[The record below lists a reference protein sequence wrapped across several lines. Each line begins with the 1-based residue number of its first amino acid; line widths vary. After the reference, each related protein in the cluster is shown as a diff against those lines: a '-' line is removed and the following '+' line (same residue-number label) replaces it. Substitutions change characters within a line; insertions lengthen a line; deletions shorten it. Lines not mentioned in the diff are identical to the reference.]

1 MIACHI
7 DWSVHFKGQKLHL
20 RQCVSISFCFEQW
33 SIYNNYCYWKHDSC
47 GLTEGNGYVGN
58 DFFLL
63 VCHFIRDLS
72 KQQKKKKGRKK
83 TIRELLAL
91 AVKNAPRWD
100 QNQCRALPHHL
111 SVAACHICTRLWKQ
125 WAQFTRKCPH
135 SHFLF
140 GALPGRGGLI
150 ASCINPVYFILS
162 PSFSLISSSV
172 SHCLSLPLFLTPLYP
187 SVSVSRSS
195 PNFLSISFL
204 CVNSLKSIMHHTD
217 SLISWIK

>member
-1 MIACHI
+1 MIACHTE
-7 DWSVHFKGQKLHL
+7 
-20 RQCVSISFCFEQW
+20 VSTSKVRSCTWGSGVFISFCFEQW

-63 VCHFIRDLS
+63 ACHFIRDLS
-72 KQQKKKKGRKK
+72 KQQKRKEKERKK

-100 QNQCRALPHHL
+100 QNQCWVLPHHL

-150 ASCINPVYFILS
+150 ASCINPVYL
-162 PSFSLISSSV
+162 FSLL
-172 SHCLSLPLFLTPLYP
+172 LSLSFPPLYRIVFH
-187 SVSVSRSS
+187 SH
-195 PNFLSISFL
+195 SF
-204 CVNSLKSIMHHTD
+204 
-217 SLISWIK
+217 